1 MPPTI
6 ALEEMFLQHAAGCYS
21 ASCYL
26 SIIKSVAVECRVP
39 VGLGILSNLNE
50 FLEFDTNYEGR
61 FLNKQEIF
69 TR

>member
-1 MPPTI
+1 
-6 ALEEMFLQHAAGCYS
+6 
-21 ASCYL
+21 
-26 SIIKSVAVECRVP
+26 